1 MDFILDTVA
10 VAYPLDPML
19 TALKLAGTLCSVACP
34 TSSTCSPVFPENGV
48 VVDTLQ

>member
-19 TALKLAGTLCSVACP
+19 TALKLAGTLCSVGLP
-34 TSSTCSPVFPENGV
+34 DKFDLFTCVP
-48 VVDTLQ
+48 